1 MQTLAQIRQM
11 LDERALAPRKSLG
24 QNFLIDQNL
33 IGKLIDA
40 AMVDPGETVLEVGP
54 GTGTLTEALLDRG
67 ARVIA
72 CELDRGLADLLRDTL
87 VPRGLTLIE
96 GDCLERKRA
105 LNADVAEVLADR
117 SFVLVANLPYACA
130 TPLMHTLLAQ
140 HPACRGMYVT
150 IQHEVAERLA
160 AKPSVSSKSGTKAYG
175 ALSVVAQ
182 ALAEPSMIAKLPPA
196 CFWPRPEVTSAMI
209 AVPRRAKPLT
219 DDPMGLA
226 DFAHRVFASRRKQ
239 LGATLGREGPWPEG
253 VDPTMRAEALT
264 VEQIVALHD
273 LGR

>member
-40 AMVDPGETVLEVGP
+40 AQVAPGETVLEVGP

-72 CELDRGLADLLRDTL
+72 CELDRGLAALLRDTL

-105 LNADVAEVLADR
+105 LNADLVEVLADAMR
-117 SFVLVANLPYACA
+117 
-130 TPLMHTLLAQ
+130 
-140 HPACRGMYVT
+140 
-150 IQHEVAERLA
+150 
-160 AKPSVSSKSGTKAYG
+160 
-175 ALSVVAQ
+175 
-182 ALAEPSMIAKLPPA
+182 LPP
-196 CFWPRPEVTSAMI
+196 
-209 AVPRRAKPLT
+209 
-219 DDPMGLA
+219 D
-226 DFAHRVFASRRKQ
+226 
-239 LGATLGREGPWPEG
+239 
-253 VDPTMRAEALT
+253 
-264 VEQIVALHD
+264 
-273 LGR
+273 

>member
-40 AMVDPGETVLEVGP
+40 AQVEPGETVLEVGP

-72 CELDRGLADLLRDTL
+72 CELDRGLAELLRDTL
-87 VPRGLTLIE
+87 VPKGLTLIE
-96 GDCLERKRA
+96 GDCLERKRS
-105 LNADVAEVLADR
+105 LNADLVEVLADR
-117 SFVLVANLPYACA
+117 PFVLVANLPYACA

-160 AKPSVSSKSGTKAYG
+160 AKPNSKAGTKAYG

-182 ALAEPSMIAKLPPA
+182 ALAKPAMIAKLPPA
-196 CFWPRPEVTSAMI
+196 CFWPRPDVTSAMI
-209 AVPRRAKPLT
+209 AVPRRAEPLT

-226 DFAHRVFASRRKQ
+226 EFAQRAFASRRKQ
-239 LGATLGREGPWPEG
+239 LGATFGREGPWPEG
-253 VDPTMRAEALT
+253 DDPTMRAEAHT
-264 VEQIVALHD
+264 VEQVIALHR
-273 LGR
+273 LSR